1 MTQSSAPVDPL
12 LARIHVSANCSLTPR
27 GALLFF
33 GVTAVGSLTVAG
45 VFAWRGMWPILPF
58 AGLELFALGL
68 GLGLSMRRGRYW
80 EEISVSQD
88 RVTIRRQGFEAGQV
102 VEFSRHWAQVEL
114 RPAPR
119 TGHNGRL
126 LIRSHG
132 RTCEVGEMLTEE
144 ERRELAGR
152 LRELIGGTGRV
163 PVTAPGNM
171 ARDV

>member
-1 MTQSSAPVDPL
+1 MTESSTPVNPL

-33 GVTAVGSLTVAG
+33 GATAVGSLTVAG
-45 VFAWRGMWPILPF
+45 MFAWYGMWPILPF
-58 AGLELFALGL
+58 AGLELFVLGL

-80 EEISVSQD
+80 EEISVRED
-88 RVTIRRQGFEAGQV
+88 RITIRRQGFEPGQV

-114 RPAPR
+114 RPPLRA
-119 TGHNGRL
+119 GHHGRL

-132 RTCEVGEMLTEE
+132 RTCEVGEVLTEE

-152 LRELIGGTGRV
+152 LRELIGGTGGV

>member
-1 MTQSSAPVDPL
+1 MMTSTPADPL

-45 VFAWRGMWPILPF
+45 LFAWQGMWPILPF
-58 AGLELFALGL
+58 AGLELFVLGL
-68 GLGLSMRRGRYW
+68 VLGLSMRRGCYW
-80 EEISVSQD
+80 EEISVSED
-88 RVTIRRQGFEAGQV
+88 RVTIRRQGFEPGQT

-114 RPAPR
+114 RPSPR
-119 TGHNGRL
+119 PGHHGRL

-132 RTCEVGEMLTEE
+132 RAFEVGEMLTEE
-144 ERRELAGR
+144 ERRGLGDR

-163 PVTAPGNM
+163 PEPAPSNR
-171 ARDV
+171 ARDE